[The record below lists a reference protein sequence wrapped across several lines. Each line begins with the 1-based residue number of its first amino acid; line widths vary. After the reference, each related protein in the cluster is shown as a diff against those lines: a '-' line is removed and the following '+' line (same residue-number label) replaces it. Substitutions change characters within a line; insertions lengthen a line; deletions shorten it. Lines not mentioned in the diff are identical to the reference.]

1 MQNNET
7 LYAINETALHNRILS
22 KKNSAGHIANFSEL
36 LLIFTNIITGLF
48 VLGMAL
54 SRSSANIFTYL
65 LTAWTA
71 ITAGYVLVSRIRR
84 RKNEN
89 RFDRSMLGD
98 LHHAIS
104 NATYQVRLSGLMIWN
119 CLPIGLLLLLDFWE
133 SGKLSVWIVI
143 LTPIFFTL
151 VYYASRWE
159 HGIYKKRKRVL
170 EVLKKK
176 LENEEVPPTLSHPA
190 DNN

>member
-1 MQNNET
+1 
-7 LYAINETALHNRILS
+7 
-22 KKNSAGHIANFSEL
+22 
-36 LLIFTNIITGLF
+36 NITTGLF

-54 SRSSANIFTYL
+54 SRSAANIFTYL
-65 LTAWTA
+65 LTAWTV
-71 ITAGYVLVSRIRR
+71 ITALYVLVSRIHR

-119 CLPIGLLLLLDFWE
+119 CLPIGILLLLDFWE
-133 SGKLSVWIVI
+133 NGKLSVWIAI
-143 LTPIFFTL
+143 LTPIFFGL

-159 HGIYKKRKRVL
+159 HGIYKNRKRVL

-176 LENEEVPPTLSHPA
+176 LENEE
-190 DNN
+190 